1 VSDEALAV
9 LMRWPRRGQGKS
21 RLAAGVGVDAAHRL
35 HRAFVA
41 DTLAWTWS
49 GPRVLAVSPDA
60 AAVLAARAAAPHA
73 SVVAQPARGLGER
86 IAGGLDAAL
95 RTGASCAVLVGTDSP
110 SLPHSLLL
118 ACVGAAVRYGAAMVP
133 AEDGGFVALA
143 VRRDAWLRD
152 GLAWLRGGIAWST
165 EHTAAQ
171 ARAAGRRC
179 GLSVATTEPWY
190 DVDTAADLD
199 RLFADL
205 VCTPHRAPRT
215 LGCLD
220 ALGAGRV
227 AERAS

>member
-1 VSDEALAV
+1 
-9 LMRWPRRGQGKS
+9 MRHGS
-21 RLAAGVGVDAAHRL
+21 
-35 HRAFVA
+35 
-41 DTLAWTWS
+41 
-49 GPRVLAVSPDA
+49 
-60 AAVLAARAAAPHA
+60 
-73 SVVAQPARGLGER
+73 
-86 IAGGLDAAL
+86 
-95 RTGASCAVLVGTDSP
+95 
-110 SLPHSLLL
+110 
-118 ACVGAAVRYGAAMVP
+118 AMVP

-171 ARAAGRRC
+171 ARAAARRC
-179 GLSVATTEPWY
+179 GLSIALTEPWY